1 MIRLLRALMLLVAA
15 GLASPVWAEA
25 PPKLIRVSAIGAPGQ
40 RTATSY
46 MGILQSQQ
54 LLEKEFARDG
64 VRIQWLVLDG
74 AGPAQNEAIANGL
87 TDFANYG
94 ILPNIIGRGRGL
106 KTRILASYGYSNSYV
121 IARPDLPIRG
131 VRDLKGRTIG
141 VDVGHVPHLALTRLL
156 AENGLATSAVKIV
169 AMKTPDALAALA
181 ARRID
186 ATIGPVNLLNLVE
199 QHKARLIFSS
209 KGRKTEAT
217 NIGAFVVTD
226 DFARRYP
233 ETTKR
238 VVKAYLQAVYWAA
251 QPANRERYLAFIAR
265 VSNTPLALV
274 RQDNAGE
281 QIRDKANPLPVLAYR
296 ERVASAAGF
305 SLDQKLVR
313 KPVDTRGWVDARF
326 IVRAAHELGQL
337 RYWPR

>member
-1 MIRLLRALMLLVAA
+1 MIRLLRTLLLLVVA
-15 GLASPVWAEA
+15 GATQPALAET
-25 PPKLIRVSAIGAPGQ
+25 PPKVIRVSAIGAPGQ
-40 RTATSY
+40 RIATSY
-46 MGILQSQQ
+46 MGILQAQG

-106 KTRILASYGYSNSYV
+106 RTRILASYGYSNSYV
-121 IARPDLPIRG
+121 IARPDLPIRS

-156 AENGLATSAVKIV
+156 AENGVASGDVRIV

-186 ATIGPVNLLNLVE
+186 ATIGPVNLLSLVE
-199 QHKARLIFSS
+199 QRKAQLVFSS

-217 NIGAFVVTD
+217 NIGAFVVAD

-238 VVKAYLQAVYWAA
+238 VAKAYLRAVHWAA
-251 QPANRERYLAFIAR
+251 QPANRERYLAFVAR
-265 VSNTPLALV
+265 ASNTPLALV

-296 ERVASAAGF
+296 NRVAAAATF
-305 SLDQKLVR
+305 SLEQKLVR

-326 IVRAAHELGQL
+326 IVAAAHELGQL